1 MIERG
6 ENMYQRI
13 CITAVTD
20 QGSRKENQDNFQI
33 DTKVPYIR
41 EDYADAVEMM
51 EADEKIHFACVC
63 DGIGGETLGR
73 LAALS
78 VLEMTA
84 TCLKNQTSEE
94 ELAGFVEKTM
104 DHIARKL
111 AQVYE
116 KLKEQG
122 GTTIAMFA
130 WKQEQFWAVNIGDS
144 PIYQIG
150 EDRITE
156 LSEAHT
162 LAGYKLSVD
171 IVPEKGDEH
180 ILLNYIGKKE
190 LSGSEM
196 MHTFKGTLHPG
207 DKFFLCSDGISKCFD
222 CEKIYQT
229 VKEKGADSV
238 AELTEQA
245 AKAENSDNC
254 TAMLIVAE

>member
-1 MIERG
+1 MH
-6 ENMYQRI
+6 QRI
-13 CITAVTD
+13 CITAATN

-41 EDYADAVEMM
+41 EAYADAAEIL

-73 LAALS
+73 LASLS

-84 TCLKNQTSEE
+84 TCLNNQTSEE
-94 ELAGFVEKTM
+94 ELIVFVEKTM
-104 DHIARKL
+104 NHIAKKL
-111 AQVYE
+111 ALIYE

-122 GTTIAMFA
+122 GTTIAIFA
-130 WKQEQFWAVNIGDS
+130 WKQDQFCAVNVGDS
-144 PIYQIG
+144 PIYQIS
-150 EDRITE
+150 EDGIAE

-162 LAGYKLSVD
+162 LAGYKRLVD
-171 IVPEKGDEH
+171 IAPEEGDEH

-190 LSGSEM
+190 ISGSEM
-196 MHTFKGTLHPG
+196 MHTFEGTLQPG
-207 DKFFLCSDGISKCFD
+207 DKFFLCSDGISKFFD
-222 CEKIYQT
+222 GDKIYQM
-229 VKEKGADSV
+229 VKEKGNDSV

-254 TAMLIVAE
+254 TAMLIVVE